1 MRTIFPP
8 FKSKPKFKLDFSL
21 AYVGVFLLTFSILG
35 TELFKQY
42 PTKKLEVLQVRTL
55 HTLVL
60 LSFVF
65 IMQSILKRLK
75 IERVGY
81 PGLVVI
87 GLSIAI
93 PSLFARVFLMN
104 IFGLLNKNEFSEF
117 VLSQLIINLTQAIF
131 WIPVVIVLGGQRS
144 KIFQEFKNYEQ
155 RLIITARKNIRESN
169 TFINMKKRINEGFKE
184 ELIKQSNFLLLS
196 LNSVQKQRATLRE
209 KNEILQGYLRTNS
222 LREFSRNLQQ
232 QTEVLTESSDLR
244 QNLRSVNLISKQ
256 FNILFNFV
264 ARKSPLPAWVFT
276 LLSFSLILPNYIN
289 FFTLQEVLELAPLLF
304 ILIHM
309 VALQINRILHT
320 GGKYAI
326 LQTNLLTLL
335 IGLLPLIEN
344 FIFNLFFPDPNI
356 QLPLFITGFFYPIGY
371 FVIIRFIQ
379 IIQPDAIAA
388 ISDDKIYAS
397 HALKGLIL
405 KIVNNEFE
413 QSIAHQWAT
422 YTHGK
427 ILTRLAATSL
437 KLEQSALNDDAE
449 SFEIGLENL
458 KYILQDPTREFEQI
472 TLDVKGEISSRIVPW
487 EGLISIK
494 LKIDS
499 AIEAISNE
507 RVRDLGEVIEEIIS
521 NSVRHGGSHNI
532 SINVTLLHHPDIH
545 IFVEDDAI
553 NPLPLVQSR
562 VGLGT
567 KIFNLA
573 SDGRWS
579 ISHVDAKTTFELT
592 MSLLEK
598 R

>member
-8 FKSKPKFKLDFSL
+8 FKSKPKFQLDFSL

-42 PTKKLEVLQVRTL
+42 PAKKIEVLQVRTL

-60 LSFVF
+60 LSFLF

-75 IERVGY
+75 MERVGY

-93 PSLFARVFLMN
+93 PSLFVRVFLMN
-104 IFGLLNKNEFSEF
+104 SFGLLNKSEFSEF
-117 VLSQLIINLTQAIF
+117 VLSQLIINLTQAFF

-155 RLIITARKNIRESN
+155 RLIINARKNIRESN
-169 TFINMKKRINEGFKE
+169 TFINMKKQINQGFKE
-184 ELIKQSNFLLLS
+184 ELIRQSNLLLLS
-196 LNSVQKQRATLRE
+196 LNSVQKQSTTLKE
-209 KNEILQGYLRTNS
+209 KNEILQRYLKTNS

-232 QTEVLTESSDLR
+232 QTEVLTESSELK

-276 LLSFSLILPNYIN
+276 LLSFSLILPNYIH

-309 VALQINRILHT
+309 VALQINRILHN

-344 FIFNLFFPDPNI
+344 FIFNKFYPDPNI
-356 QLPLFITGFFYPIGY
+356 RLPLFITGFFYPIGY
-371 FVIIRFIQ
+371 FVFIRFIQ
-379 IIQPDAIAA
+379 IVQPDAIAA
-388 ISDDKIYAS
+388 ISGDAIYAS
-397 HALKGLIL
+397 PALKGLIL
-405 KIVNNEFE
+405 KIVNDEFE

-437 KLEQSALNDDAE
+437 KLEQSANNDDAE
-449 SFEIGLENL
+449 SFELGLENL
-458 KYILQDPTREFEQI
+458 KFILEDPTREFEQVA
-472 TLDVKGEISSRIVPW
+472 LDVKGEISSRIVPW

-499 AIEAISNE
+499 TIEAISNE
-507 RVRDLGEVIEEIIS
+507 RVRDLGDVIEEIIS
-521 NSVRHGGSHNI
+521 NSVRHGGSQNI
-532 SINVTLLHHPDIH
+532 HINVTLLDHPDIQ
-545 IFVEDDAI
+545 IFVEDDAT
-553 NPLPLVQSR
+553 NPLPLVPSR

-579 ISHVDAKTTFELT
+579 ISHADAKTSFKLT